1 MEYTPGACK
10 LLLNGGWAE
19 LDPPSIHVGIR
30 LAHGSLYSKL
40 TTTVFSN
47 YSLKSESRIEYQGS
61 KWFQKA
67 QDMHIPHFHIS
78 HCGLGSLKAEA
89 FSWVPFSGSLCQL
102 LCLAGSS
109 SEVKLSCYLF
119 SR

>member
-19 LDPPSIHVGIR
+19 LDPPSIHVGVR

-89 FSWVPFSGSLCQL
+89 FSGSRSQAASASCSAWQLC
-102 LCLAGSS
+102 S